1 MTAIKSSQG
10 QVLYLSHGGG
20 PLLLLADPAHQ
31 EMVECLQT
39 IAPRLHRPAA
49 IVVISAHWE
58 ADQSTLTSG
67 KNPGLIY
74 DYAGFP
80 PESYQLAYPCP
91 GAPALAEAIAARL
104 QGAGVGARL
113 DPGRGFD
120 HGLFV
125 PLKILF
131 PQADIPCVQLSLLRS
146 LDPQEHLRLG
156 QLLRGL
162 DQPELLVIG
171 SGFSF
176 HNMAE
181 FFRAATP
188 EAREKNR
195 AFEEWLLE
203 TCTSEHLTER
213 ERQHR
218 LLHWEQAPHGRYC
231 HPREEHLLP
240 LHVCYGLAQTAC
252 PAPFQLTILGQRSSM
267 YFWP

>member
-1 MTAIKSSQG
+1 MTTTKPWPG
-10 QVLYLSHGGG
+10 QVLFLSHGGG
-20 PLLLLADPAHQ
+20 PLPLLADPNHQ
-31 EMVECLQT
+31 EMVACLQT
-39 IAPRLHRPAA
+39 IASRLNRPAA

-58 ADQSTLTSG
+58 ADQATLTSG
-67 KNPGLIY
+67 PTPGLVY
-74 DYAGFP
+74 DYSGFP
-80 PESYQLAYPCP
+80 PESDRLAYPCP
-91 GAPALAEAIAARL
+91 GAPALAKAIAARF
-104 QGAGVGARL
+104 QYAGVGARL

-131 PQADIPCVQLSLLRS
+131 PKADIPCLQLSLLRS

-162 DQPELLVIG
+162 DQRELLVIG

-176 HNMAE
+176 HNMAQ

-188 EAREKNR
+188 ESRAKNR
-195 AFEEWLLE
+195 AFEDWLLE
-203 TCTSEHLTER
+203 TCTSKHLTER
-213 ERQHR
+213 EREQR

-240 LHVCYGLAQTAC
+240 LHVCYGLAQAAC
-252 PAPFQLTILGQRSSM
+252 PDPFQLTILGQRSSM